1 MIKNIVIH
9 IQLTYKLLLKYKFES
24 TFRPWTMLLYTRRH
38 KTKMSNA
45 VGSENCLFVQENVQN
60 SLYLTQYS
68 NEKKTTTKLSIQ
80 LITIAMKRRKKNPQ
94 RGGGRTSIFSA
105 G

>member
-1 MIKNIVIH
+1 
-9 IQLTYKLLLKYKFES
+9 
-24 TFRPWTMLLYTRRH
+24 MLLYTRRH

-80 LITIAMKRRKKNPQ
+80 LITIAMERRKKNPQ
-94 RGGGRTSIFSA
+94 RGGGGGPPYFPPDDRGGGISPSF
-105 G
+105 GLR